1 MHNTLQKIW
10 TLFTPGEQRRTVLM
24 LMLVILMA
32 LAETV
37 GVISI
42 MPFLTV
48 LARTDVIHE
57 NAWLSKI
64 YQHFSFTSTNAFI
77 IALGFTSM
85 ALVIAS
91 SLFKAVTLHTINRF
105 IYMLRHSLS
114 ARLLSRYL
122 HQPYEFF
129 LMRNPAELSKNVLS
143 EADQLTFSLLQPL
156 AQLIAHGTVM
166 LAMVALIVAYDPWMA
181 AGIVVAVGLLYGTI
195 YLLVRGRL
203 RRTGNARQEAD
214 VGRYKSCS
222 EALASIK
229 DVKVTHTADAWLS
242 TYSRHSREFSRHMAS
257 VETITAS
264 PLYIV
269 EAAGYTGLI
278 IIALILLQQS
288 NDVAH
293 VLPALGMYG
302 FAAYRLLPAAQIMY
316 RGFAKLQYSNAT
328 LDIIHNDI
336 KLTDEPTQQSSEML
350 RPQHEIR
357 LSGIFYAYPSTPQKP
372 VLYDF
377 DLKIPANTSLGIAG
391 ASGSGKSTLMDI
403 LLGLLQPQAG
413 MLSVDGQRID
423 VSNVHSW
430 QRAIGYVPQNIYLSD
445 TSVAANIAFG
455 VPPDDIDMQ
464 AVKRAARSAQIHDFV
479 VDELPQ
485 GYSTL
490 VGDRGIRLSGGQR
503 QRIGIAR
510 ALYRD
515 PPVLLMDEATSA
527 LDSKT
532 EEAVNETVRTLSSSR
547 TIIVIAHRETSLRA
561 CTGIFRIINE
571 TGSRNPKF

>member
-10 TLFTPGEQRRTVLM
+10 ALFTSGERRRTVLM
-24 LMLVILMA
+24 LVLVILMA
-32 LAETV
+32 LAETM
-37 GVISI
+37 GVLSI

-57 NAWLSKI
+57 NAWLSAA

-129 LMRNPAELSKNVLS
+129 LTRNPAELSKNVLS

-166 LAMVALIVAYDPWMA
+166 LAIVALIVAYDPLMA
-181 AGIVVAVGLLYGTI
+181 AGIVVAVGLLYIVI

-203 RRTGNARQEAD
+203 RRMGRARQEAD
-214 VGRYKSCS
+214 AGRYKSCS
-222 EALASIK
+222 EALAGIK
-229 DVKVTHTADAWLS
+229 DVKVTHTAEAWLN
-242 TYSRHSREFSRHMAS
+242 TYTHHSREFSRHMAS

-269 EAAGYTGLI
+269 EAAGYSGLI
-278 IIALILLQQS
+278 LIALILLQQS

-316 RGFAKLQYSNAT
+316 RGFARLQYSNAT
-328 LDIIHNDI
+328 LKTIHDD
-336 KLTDEPTQQSSEML
+336 LMLVDEPVPKRTAML

-357 LSGIFYAYPSTPQKP
+357 LSGINYAYPSTPEKP
-372 VLYDF
+372 VLHGF
-377 DLKIPANTSLGIAG
+377 DLRIPANVSLGIAG

-413 MLSVDGQRID
+413 TVSVDGQQID
-423 VSNVHSW
+423 AGNLHAW
-430 QRAIGYVPQNIYLSD
+430 QQAIGYVPQNIYLSD

-455 VPPDDIDMQ
+455 VQPDAIDMQ
-464 AVKRAARSAQIHDFV
+464 AVRRAARTAQIHEFIV
-479 VDELPQ
+479 NELPQ
-485 GYSTL
+485 GYATL

-510 ALYRD
+510 ALYHD
-515 PPVLLMDEATSA
+515 PAVICMDEATSA
-527 LDSKT
+527 LDDET
-532 EEAVNETVRTLSSSR
+532 EESVNLSMSNLSGQK
-547 TIIVIAHRETSLRA
+547 TIIIIAHRQTTLNS
-561 CTGIFRIINE
+561 CDQIVRI
-571 TGSRNPKF
+571 